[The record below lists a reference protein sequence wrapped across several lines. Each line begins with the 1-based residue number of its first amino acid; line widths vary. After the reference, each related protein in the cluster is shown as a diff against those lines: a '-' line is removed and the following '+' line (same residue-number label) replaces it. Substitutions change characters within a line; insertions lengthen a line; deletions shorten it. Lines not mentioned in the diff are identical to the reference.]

1 MKFIIQFALNIL
13 ALKYFKNS
21 KKSLEGFLNKSLVFT
36 ELIGVYHFLG
46 VLFGFSGTFS
56 CWMFDGGLM
65 IFPYLMPLKKNTS
78 GIGSSSGHLN

>member
-36 ELIGVYHFLG
+36 ELIGVYHF
-46 VLFGFSGTFS
+46 F
-56 CWMFDGGLM
+56 
-65 IFPYLMPLKKNTS
+65 K
-78 GIGSSSGHLN
+78 GSSLV